1 MLLVTRSDLYQF
13 RKSRNNFECILRW
26 KIEIRRLG
34 ILELYIFLLITRLII
49 IITRRLYYVPL
60 FDSDFLNEPAI
71 PPVVHLTRY

>member
-13 RKSRNNFECILRW
+13 RKSKNNFECILRW

>member
-1 MLLVTRSDLYQF
+1 MLLVTRRSDLYQF
-13 RKSRNNFECILRW
+13 RKSRNNFELRW